1 MEYKGVYITHTCF
14 PDDDNGNF
22 SYCIFQALLQVA
34 RNLFTNLGEL
44 KTSPAKGFDN
54 FPWIRSRMCEVNMYG
69 VTASRTVKRD
79 RYVDL
84 CNCIIVDGNE
94 SLEWKYPFRCHIE
107 AESRENV
114 NGPTELKDLALKCIK
129 YHIEQNK
136 TIAKPVDDK
145 SGKNVDGKA
154 TEQNQVTKLGSND
167 NEEKDAGKGESSP
180 KGTNE
185 NRAMKQ
191 SPSPKKKTE
200 KETSPEKRPESTD
213 KSPEKKTKSPPQP
226 KGFFGGWLFY
236 QGKEADESDG
246 ENYGKDD
253 SIDKD
258 ETLVDDDDDS
268 MPKIQY
274 SPKPNEDLPEIQ
286 LSPQSMKSDS
296 QVSCTSYHT
305 ASGTD
310 VEENELVP
318 DYDMKEMESANE
330 TYFDSWEFLNSP
342 AGLKGAS
349 YSEYLD
355 SISGKGMQEKHSSD
369 GFAPGTVHNTSSHE
383 IYIEDID
390 SGQGHTM
397 NTSLMNVSQSFSLD
411 DILEGDSGLGSVT
424 HASSKTD
431 QSNYTAQ
438 MHANVT
444 YESHKGNEAQNQGSK
459 EEEVITTVSAV
470 DMTGL
475 QCPETELLPF
485 TQSR

>member
-1 MEYKGVYITHTCF
+1 
-14 PDDDNGNF
+14 
-22 SYCIFQALLQVA
+22 
-34 RNLFTNLGEL
+34 
-44 KTSPAKGFDN
+44 
-54 FPWIRSRMCEVNMYG
+54 MYG

-84 CNCIIVDGNE
+84 CNCIIVDGGE
-94 SLEWKYPFRCHIE
+94 GLEWKYPFRCHLE
-107 AESRENV
+107 AESGENV

-129 YHIEQNK
+129 FHIEQNK
-136 TIAKPVDDK
+136 TVAKPVDDK

-154 TEQNQVTKLGSND
+154 TEQNHGKNDGKATEQNQVTKLRSHD
-167 NEEKDAGKGESSP
+167 NEEKDAGKDESSP
-180 KGTNE
+180 KGTKD

-191 SPSPKKKTE
+191 SPSSKKKTE
-200 KETSPEKRPESTD
+200 KETSPEKRPGSTD
-213 KSPEKKTKSPPQP
+213 KSPEKKTKTPPQP

-246 ENYGKDD
+246 ENNGKDD
-253 SIDKD
+253 SFDKD
-258 ETLVDDDDDS
+258 ETLIEEDDDES
-268 MPKIQY
+268 PKIQY

-310 VEENELVP
+310 VEENELAP
-318 DYDMKEMESANE
+318 DFDMKEMESANE

-342 AGLKGAS
+342 AGLKGTT
-349 YSEYLD
+349 YREYLD
-355 SISGKGMQEKHSSD
+355 SISGKGMLEKRSSD
-369 GFAPGTVHNTSSHE
+369 GFTPETVHNTSSHE

-431 QSNYTAQ
+431 QSNYTSQ

-444 YESHKGNEAQNQGSK
+444 YETHKENEAQNQGSK